1 MKNIRVGVEVA
12 KITRIRV
19 ERGYLRPSEDPGL
32 RGAEVIIVRKSF
44 RGSRRELVS
53 TGSKSIRTLLNVLS
67 GRDDSG

>member
-44 RGSRRELVS
+44 RGFKKRAGKYRVEVYKNIVERFI
-53 TGSKSIRTLLNVLS
+53 GER
-67 GRDDSG
+67 